1 MRVGSEKLSQFG
13 FSDAEAAARA
23 YDAAMRKRGIKIVN
37 FPNAAAGELQ
47 AVAGETNFITLRRP
61 LRQRRRACSSAAH
74 CAHAG
79 ACASCCF
86 AAQAQPLALA
96 CWRAARR
103 VWTQARARRRPRC
116 GPRGACGTQ
125 QRRAAAR
132 EPGGVSAQ
140 HRAAALTGAPLAS
153 LRACSLR
160 CALTHAAL
168 LRALTQVDAVLAAAA
183 ESGLTLAHL
192 QAAANTDASLRS
204 MYIGIALEGL
214 RITLPGDKLAF
225 MAAVD
230 ALWRQLA
237 DGA

>member
-1 MRVGSEKLSQFG
+1 
-13 FSDAEAAARA
+13 
-23 YDAAMRKRGIKIVN
+23 
-37 FPNAAAGELQ
+37 
-47 AVAGETNFITLRRP
+47 
-61 LRQRRRACSSAAH
+61 
-74 CAHAG
+74 
-79 ACASCCF
+79 
-86 AAQAQPLALA
+86 
-96 CWRAARR
+96 
-103 VWTQARARRRPRC
+103 
-116 GPRGACGTQ
+116 
-125 QRRAAAR
+125 
-132 EPGGVSAQ
+132 
-140 HRAAALTGAPLAS
+140 
-153 LRACSLR
+153 
-160 CALTHAAL
+160 L